1 MTLEHIRATLE
12 YILNTMG
19 DETVHQLID
28 YIVDVLEIGGKLT
41 AKEIRSRLHKGYHA
55 NDVEQTL
62 ADMGKAR
69 LVEKVGNKY
78 QLINSDQVVKFLSKK
93 NSQTLE
99 EIVSTVIEG

>member
-28 YIVDVLEIGGKLT
+28 YILDVLENGGQLT
-41 AKEIRSRLHKGYHA
+41 AKEICSRLHNGYHA

-69 LVEKVGNKY
+69 LVEKISK
-78 QLINSDQVVKFLSKK
+78 KK
-93 NSQTLE
+93 NSLLIPIKWSSIFRE
-99 EIVSTVIEG
+99 KNDRRWKKLYRR